1 MITQY
6 ENIVEISLSWSV
18 CRFILT
24 RKFSWLRMVASV
36 DNGYPQPFRLEPRGS
51 ADDPVTHNS
60 ELNSSTILD
69 IPPMSSC
76 PHWLPR
82 CVSLWFL
89 TANLPGPRCYEV
101 SWLENNRSSCPHVTL
116 CPQSNN
122 SDKFNFVLN
131 SKDTTHTPDAYKQ
144 QFLLWQRAEV
154 SDMSTS
160 LVLVVVLASRKT
172 AAANE
177 AFSGQE
183 QQRLLLLL
191 HT

>member
-1 MITQY
+1 
-6 ENIVEISLSWSV
+6 
-18 CRFILT
+18 
-24 RKFSWLRMVASV
+24 MVASV
-36 DNGYPQPFRLEPRGS
+36 DNGYLQPFRLEPRGS
-51 ADDPVTHNS
+51 ADDPVTHSMQRVEFFYNS
-60 ELNSSTILD
+60 WYS
-69 IPPMSSC
+69 PMSSC

-131 SKDTTHTPDAYKQ
+131 SKDTTHTPDACKQ
-144 QFLLWQRAEV
+144 QFLLWQTAGV
-154 SDMSTS
+154 SDMSSS
-160 LVLVVVLASRKT
+160 LVLVVVLASWKT
-172 AAANE
+172 AAAGE

-191 HT
+191 HA